1 MLENVLYAP
10 QFKQNLLSISQF
22 TTDNN
27 CVFKFDKNGFLI
39 TNREHG
45 ILLAEGKRAKSLYHL
60 APTKQ
65 VALFSNRQ
73 TKVDAHTWNYRLG
86 HCSPKTFDIL
96 LREMDLSKRTSP
108 SLVFQ
113 VFVKA
118 VSWENPRDYLLHLLK
133 IDHQMHVHKIVCNL
147 WGPAPISSKQNC
159 KYYASFVDDFSHFT
173 WIYHLNKNSDF
184 YATYGAF
191 KVMILRQFN
200 TNINI
205 FHSDGRGEFI
215 IKTKRTFCKK

>member
-1 MLENVLYAP
+1 MLYAP

-22 TTDNN
+22 TTDND

-45 ILLAEGKRAKSLYHL
+45 ILLAEGKRAESLYQL

-96 LREMDLSKRTSP
+96 LREMDLSKRTRP
-108 SLVFQ
+108 SLVLPSICQSCRLGKSKRLPFT
-113 VFVKA
+113 
-118 VSWENPRDYLLHLLK
+118 SSENR
-133 IDHQMHVHKIVCNL
+133 
-147 WGPAPISSKQNC
+147 SSNAC
-159 KYYASFVDDFSHFT
+159 T
-173 WIYHLNKNSDF
+173 
-184 YATYGAF
+184 
-191 KVMILRQFN
+191 
-200 TNINI
+200 
-205 FHSDGRGEFI
+205 
-215 IKTKRTFCKK
+215 